1 MVPLR
6 LYRLSVVLPCV
17 WIGSFNIAS
26 CLVVSAI
33 PATIRGSGAEVVPDR
48 RFASVSYIL
57 GSCRHALSWLTY
69 ARGSGSSLKFS

>member
-33 PATIRGSGAEVVPDR
+33 PATVEVLVLR
-48 RFASVSYIL
+48 
-57 GSCRHALSWLTY
+57 
-69 ARGSGSSLKFS
+69 SSLTGDLRPCLIS